1 MMGTMGSAA
10 AVCLIGAVLAVVLKK
25 SGAEWALLLSLT
37 AAGAALLLLFQG
49 AEDVLSLLRE
59 MVTAAGLAPKLFTP
73 LLKTAV
79 IALIG
84 RVGAALCRDAGESAL
99 AAVLETAAAFGA
111 IMASLPLF
119 EMVWD
124 MLRTLL

>member
-37 AAGAALLLLFQG
+37 AAGAALLLLFQE

>member
-1 MMGTMGSAA
+1 MGAMGNAA
-10 AVCLIGAVLAVVLKK
+10 AVCLVGAVLAAVLKK
-25 SGAEWALLLSLT
+25 SGAEWALLLSIAT
-37 AAGAALLLLFQG
+37 AGAALLLLFQG
-49 AEDVLSLLRE
+49 AEDILSLLRE
-59 MVTAAGLAPKLFTP
+59 MVAATGLEPGLFSP

-99 AAVLETAAAFGA
+99 AAILEAAAAFGA
-111 IMASLPLF
+111 VLAALPLF
-119 EMVWD
+119 EKVWD

>member
-1 MMGTMGSAA
+1 MGAMGNAA
-10 AVCLIGAVLAVVLKK
+10 AVCLVGAVLAAVLKK
-25 SGAEWALLLSLT
+25 SGAEWALLLSIAT
-37 AAGAALLLLFQG
+37 AGAALLLLFQG
-49 AEDVLSLLRE
+49 AEDILSLLRE
-59 MVTAAGLAPKLFTP
+59 MVAVTGLEPGLFSP

-99 AAVLETAAAFGA
+99 AATLEAAAAFGA
-111 IMASLPLF
+111 VLAALPLF
-119 EMVWD
+119 EKVWD